1 MAILS
6 ITFHIEENR
15 IIEWNKY
22 LEDNLIPHI
31 QSLGLPFL
39 LSNVDTEMLSEGQN
53 NNLLLFFNNREER
66 EIFIQKDFPKLCE
79 PAMQEFQKDI
89 IIFKT
94 LLNSLAK
101 RL

>member
-6 ITFHIEENR
+6 ITFHIEEKH
-15 IIEWNKY
+15 ITEWNIY
-22 LEDNLIPHI
+22 INENLVPHI
-31 QSLGLPFL
+31 QSLGLSFI

-53 NNLLLFFNNREER
+53 SNLLLFFNNSNER
-66 EIFIQKDFPKLCE
+66 ENFIQNDFQKLCE
-79 PAMQEFQKDI
+79 PAKQEFQKDI

-101 RL
+101 SL

>member
-15 IIEWNKY
+15 ITDWNNY
-22 LEDNLIPHI
+22 VNHNLVPHI

-53 NNLLLFFNNREER
+53 NNLLLFFNNNNER
-66 EIFIQKDFPKLCE
+66 EDFIQNDFQKLCD

-101 RL
+101 SL